1 MTSFDQTS
9 GEIQFQIILPS
20 AFYKLITYIVIFIQF
35 IVNLKMTKFNNYTIA
50 IVFFSF
56 VVHQLNSLEQLIEWY
71 KIFIGF

>member
-35 IVNLKMTKFNNYTIA
+35 IVNLKITKFNNYTIA